1 MELDIRVLNPKVRPA
16 TVFKT
21 FDALAVGESFDL
33 LNDHDPQGV
42 KGMLEV
48 MRPGTY
54 SWEKLESGPEVWRIR
69 LSRTAP
75 KGGNEPDASQIS
87 CGCNP

>member
-1 MELDIRVLNPKVRPA
+1 MELDIRILNPKVRPA
-16 TVFKT
+16 TVFKK
-21 FDALAVGESFDL
+21 FDALAVGDSFDL

-48 MRPGTY
+48 MRLGTF

-69 LSRTAP
+69 LTRTAP
-75 KGGNEPDASQIS
+75 RGENEPEGTQLS
-87 CGCNP
+87 CGCDH